1 MKLVHVQ
8 TFELLH
14 RMCEVT
20 INLDENQMEDCYV
33 YGSLFRAVDQGNV
46 EFIKSALKSNPV
58 LTEVNDNLWRNIFM
72 CAIVLRQA
80 KVFSLI
86 HGLSSKLAMATA
98 VDKHGNNMLHMA
110 GMLSPYPQL
119 NRISGAALQM
129 QRELQWFKVRN

>member
-8 TFELLH
+8 SFELLR

-20 INLDENQMEDCYV
+20 KNLEENQLEDCYV
-33 YGSLFRAVDQGNV
+33 YGSLFLAVDRGNV
-46 EFIKSALKSNPV
+46 EFIQTLLKSNPE
-58 LTEVNDNLWRNIFM
+58 LTVVDDGLWRNIFM
-72 CAIVLRQA
+72 CAILLRQE
-80 KVFSLI
+80 KVYNLI